1 MAGGVEQQSHLTGA
15 LDLGGEQALVLG
27 AGASDTAGNDLAAFR
42 DLVAQDVGALVIQRQ
57 IRVGAE
63 AAELAT
69 RSKLFLEGHVTQPP
83 RPRRPALR

>member
-42 DLVAQDVGALVIQRQ
+42 DIVAQDVGAYLNGPKVIPSTTT
-57 IRVGAE
+57 I
-63 AAELAT
+63 
-69 RSKLFLEGHVTQPP
+69 
-83 RPRRPALR
+83 

>member
-1 MAGGVEQQSHLTGA
+1 MRGGVDEQSHLTGT
-15 LDLGGEQALVLG
+15 LDFTSQETLMMSAG
-27 AGASDTAGNDLAAFR
+27 AGNAAGNDLAAFR